1 MTRVFSGR
9 VPPDASSAAVR
20 IRRTSEN
27 IDRLIDDAPV
37 NSANRSGTTSAAAC
51 GAVTS
56 RRTSFALSCSSN
68 CFEPRPMRIG
78 TLAQRTGTNVPTVRY
93 YESIGLLPR
102 ATRQEGGHRL
112 YGESDVERLT
122 FIRRCR
128 EFGFS
133 VEQVR
138 SLVAL
143 GRDRSR
149 SCLELRDV
157 AATHLSDVRAR
168 IRQLEGLA
176 QSLETF
182 VETCDTMCPG
192 GAGPDCTILE
202 DLRKA
207 SSRCS
212 YGERV

>member
-1 MTRVFSGR
+1 
-9 VPPDASSAAVR
+9 
-20 IRRTSEN
+20 
-27 IDRLIDDAPV
+27 
-37 NSANRSGTTSAAAC
+37 
-51 GAVTS
+51 
-56 RRTSFALSCSSN
+56 
-68 CFEPRPMRIG
+68 MRIG

-112 YGESDVERLT
+112 YSETDVERLT

-143 GRDRSR
+143 ARDRSR

-168 IRQLEGLA
+168 IRELEGLA
-176 QSLETF
+176 QSLESF
-182 VETCDTMCPG
+182 VETCDTTCPG

-202 DLRKA
+202 DLSKA
-207 SSRCS
+207 SRQCCG
-212 YGERV
+212 GESV